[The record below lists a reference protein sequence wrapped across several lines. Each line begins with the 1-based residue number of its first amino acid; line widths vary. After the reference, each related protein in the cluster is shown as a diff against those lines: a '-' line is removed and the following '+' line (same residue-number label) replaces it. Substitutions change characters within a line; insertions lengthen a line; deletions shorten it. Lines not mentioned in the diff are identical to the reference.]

1 MFGPQRGR
9 KKPFLTEVLI
19 GDGSVGKS
27 SLFNAIQSEEFKF
40 NEETGPTCGMDL
52 CVIDVMIENEMRQ
65 VRIWDTAGQERYK
78 TVTNSYY
85 RQADIVWLVF
95 DVTRPETF
103 KNVKDMWFPEAFEL
117 TDSKKCQFALLGNK
131 CDIEQHRKVTRKE
144 AEDFASQ
151 HFMPFYEVS
160 ARTGSNCKKTFMAV
174 SEAAGIRKIKQQQI
188 AQGEDKYI
196 ILNNETDTT
205 RPKRKRCC

>member
-1 MFGPQRGR
+1 
-9 KKPFLTEVLI
+9 
-19 GDGSVGKS
+19 
-27 SLFNAIQSEEFKF
+27 
-40 NEETGPTCGMDL
+40 MDL
-52 CVIDVMIENEMRQ
+52 CVIDVLIENEMRQ

-85 RQADIVWLVF
+85 RQ
-95 DVTRPETF
+95 
-103 KNVKDMWFPEAFEL
+103 
-117 TDSKKCQFALLGNK
+117 G
-131 CDIEQHRKVTRKE
+131 DIEQHRKVTRKE